1 MPRSALFCLLLL
13 GAAILVA
20 TARPA
25 EIAVEGVDDLLALAG
40 SSKARSDFTDKR
52 FGRWVLLQLCGL
64 KTLFSG
70 SGKRVSLNDLAT
82 GRMI

>member
-52 FGRWVLLQLCGL
+52 FG
-64 KTLFSG
+64 SG